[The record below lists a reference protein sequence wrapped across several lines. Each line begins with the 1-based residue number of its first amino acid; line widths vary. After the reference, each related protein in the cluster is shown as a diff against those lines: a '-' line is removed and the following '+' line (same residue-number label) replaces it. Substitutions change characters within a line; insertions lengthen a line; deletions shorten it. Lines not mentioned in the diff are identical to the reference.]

1 MHAHDRGRPG
11 GLGEGAERNLGEGGV
26 VHELEGEPEPN
37 AYEVAP
43 GSKKGKRKAT

>member
-1 MHAHDRGRPG
+1 
-11 GLGEGAERNLGEGGV
+11 
-26 VHELEGEPEPN
+26 LESQPEPN

>member
-1 MHAHDRGRPG
+1 
-11 GLGEGAERNLGEGGV
+11 
-26 VHELEGEPEPN
+26 LESEPEPN